1 MITTRPVRSVHE
13 SETFCRCFPD
23 VVRSDADDDD
33 AAAAAADDDDNEHDV
48 GTPRSRLL
56 NNRWPHSVSFVFISY
71 TLCFCLF
78 VFHLPPSSACSSTS
92 TSRSVQRFRSF
103 PVRWSSISPLRLHPF
118 SSYPRRLYYISDF
131 PRARLYNNT
140 PFSDFPTV
148 QRCSPTTMKPTRS
161 GWTAADC
168 EVHRFVMAVM
178 SRTTCVNGSQ
188 LYKWIYV
195 CWIKRK
201 FTYIYIYNT
210 FCFPP
215 S

>member
-1 MITTRPVRSVHE
+1 MNRKRFADVFRTLCVRTQTTTMLLLLLLMMMIMNMMLVPRGHVSWTIDGLIA
-13 SETFCRCFPD
+13 FPSSLY
-23 VVRSDADDDD
+23 R
-33 AAAAAADDDDNEHDV
+33 
-48 GTPRSRLL
+48 TPCVFVCLFFISPRRRLARQRRLL
-56 NNRWPHSVSFVFISY
+56 GPYSVR
-71 TLCFCLF
+71 CLG
-78 VFHLPPSSACSSTS
+78 
-92 TSRSVQRFRSF
+92 FRSF
-103 PVRWSSISPLRLHPF
+103 PVRWSSISPPRLHPF
-118 SSYPRRLYYISDF
+118 SSYPRRLNYISDF